1 MEGRNQEHKGKEQ
14 MMYLLLVGLNMT
26 GAVIATVYLMDGPLV
41 LTRLLGVPIAPD
53 DSKFWTSL
61 PISPAA
67 LEFLILGA
75 APALLCHLLS
85 CFLLIAYYRYAHTW
99 RRIGGERDL
108 DSCCCCG
115 CCCCTCIGRLCSQEN
130 PVVGEIPIW
139 EQVGFNCMLLS
150 ICFPQPKKRPLRTMS
165 LPSTFATSL
174 SPHQVS
180 TEREKFNS
188 FVQGRDVG

>member
-99 RRIGGERDL
+99 KQIGGERDL
-108 DSCCCCG
+108 DSCCCCC

-139 EQVGFNCMLLS
+139 EQVKYGRREQLYILW
-150 ICFPQPKKRPLRTMS
+150 
-165 LPSTFATSL
+165 
-174 SPHQVS
+174 
-180 TEREKFNS
+180 ER
-188 FVQGRDVG
+188 GRQ